1 MPPDGVETLALWREA
16 GEWWA
21 GGPQREIHRFID
33 EKGLRRESVHELSS
47 LSQPAD
53 APNEQVVQISQARR
67 VSHDKVALA
76 CGMVHMPELT
86 RFTPPPTK
94 LTFATLH
101 TLSGYAFG
109 RSAMIAATIPALV
122 AKHGSGA
129 ALIADPFSL
138 TGAAEFV
145 QTAEQVG
152 IHPMVGASFEM
163 EEGGEL
169 VLIAKSRI
177 GFRSLSRLITEC
189 HLSEPRLF
197 PLCTWERLERHTQD
211 LICLTGG
218 DNGPINR
225 ALIRGEWSR
234 AQAYLDRLC
243 GLYGR
248 ENVCIEIECTF
259 LPWQIAVNQRLL
271 ELANQYHVMPVA
283 GGPITHAGPTQF
295 PAQDMLTC
303 IETLCLIEEVDGR
316 KPARADKQSQI
327 HHPPRRSLNTERYLP
342 DAEEMWRRYQDRPDL
357 IENTMRLAER
367 CDRNVLPV
375 RAELPKF
382 CDEENAAFREITL
395 AGAKSRYGSFSR
407 QLHQRL
413 DMEMERIVRL
423 GYAGH
428 FLIAW
433 DMCRWA
439 KEQGILF
446 SGRGSVVDSVVAY
459 CLGCSRIDAFEH
471 DLFFDRFLPA
481 DGSKR
486 PDIDID
492 FEAKRRDDIRLYLA
506 RKYGEK
512 HVATVAAVG
521 TFGSRGI
528 VREVGKVMGIPPE
541 SLAYLAKRLHGSVS
555 AHRLEEAIERK
566 PELRDSGIPLERF
579 RWVFQLARELM
590 DVPRNMRAHSSGV
603 VISKEPIA
611 DIVPVMYS
619 GVEDIHIIQWDKR
632 SAKRCFDKFDV
643 LCLRGNDVLSDTQRR
658 TKLQNPSF
666 DVGQLPL
673 DDPETYRAMRSGQL
687 IGIPQSA
694 SPAMRQAHIR
704 LRTESFKDAGIVQA
718 AIRPGVGG
726 AVKINEFIARRRGKP
741 YSFSHPELKRI
752 LGPTH
757 GIVVFQEQI
766 DQLLQT
772 FGGYTSDEAEEIREA
787 IHKRRR
793 EDYVQSIKENVIDNI
808 VSNGFTPEV
817 AKDVYELV
825 AVFQG
830 YGFAEG
836 HALAFAE
843 ISIRSVWCQQNY
855 PAEYF
860 AALLDA
866 QPAGYYGPCTL
877 VNEARTRGVK
887 VLPPC
892 INESHINFRVED
904 ALSDQDPRLIVPHG
918 AIRVSLNQISGLSK
932 ETKERTLIARLDG
945 PFHSMSDYVAR
956 VHPNRDE
963 LERMILCGSFDQ
975 IERNRRALL
984 WAIPSA
990 MEYGALAAS
999 IHGNLPILPNE
1010 PPVPGGIEPFTKTEE
1025 ILYERSIL
1033 ELDIDQHLMGYERH
1047 RVLAKGGLTAAEAG
1061 ALPHGT
1067 KAFAVGNPI
1076 RLRFPPTASG
1086 KRVLFFDLEDETGL
1100 LNVTC
1105 FDATYQRFGHTVI
1118 CCPYITVK
1126 GVAQNRDG
1134 HIAFLAKEIYPF
1146 KPHLF
1151 SHIPENESIPVVTGD
1166 YLVG

>member
-1 MPPDGVETLALWREA
+1 MPPAGDETLALWREA

-21 GGPQREIHRFID
+21 EQPPREVHRFID
-33 EKGLRRESVHELSS
+33 AKGIRREVARSLQPLSD
-47 LSQPAD
+47 QTTGVD
-53 APNEQVVQISQARR
+53 QQVRQISQARR

-76 CGMVHMPELT
+76 CGMVHTPELT
-86 RFTPPPTK
+86 KFVPTPQNTPY
-94 LTFATLH
+94 ATLH

-122 AKHGSGA
+122 AARGSCA
-129 ALIADPFSL
+129 ALLADPFSL
-138 TGAAEFV
+138 TGAAEFT
-145 QTAEQVG
+145 QTADQVG
-152 IHPMVGASFEM
+152 VKPLIGATFEM
-163 EEGGEL
+163 AEGGEIVL
-169 VLIAKSRI
+169 VARSRI

-189 HLSEPRLF
+189 HLDEPRLF
-197 PLCTWERLERHTQD
+197 PLCTWERLERHSEE
-211 LICLTGG
+211 LLCLTGG
-218 DNGPINR
+218 ESGPVNR
-225 ALIRGEWSR
+225 ALIRGEALNARQW
-234 AQAYLDRLC
+234 LDRLS

-248 ENVCIEIECTF
+248 ENLFVQIERTD
-259 LPWQIAVNQRLL
+259 LPWQITVNRRLL
-271 ELANQYHVMPVA
+271 DLADEMHLLPVA
-283 GGPITHAGPTQF
+283 GGPITHARPAQF
-295 PAQDMLTC
+295 PAQDMLGC
-303 IETLCLIEEVDGR
+303 IETLCLIDEVQGR
-316 KPARADKQSQI
+316 KPRRHPSQPQIQHLPWRGLNAERFLRNAD
-327 HHPPRRSLNTERYLP
+327 
-342 DAEEMWRRYQDRPDL
+342 EMWGRYGDRPEL
-357 IENTMRLAER
+357 ISNTMRIAER
-367 CDRNVLPV
+367 CDRNVLPIH
-375 RAELPKF
+375 ADLPKF
-382 CDEENAAFREITL
+382 CEDENGAFRELTL
-395 AGAKSRYGSFSR
+395 EGARRRYR
-407 QLHQRL
+407 QFGRELHARL

-439 KEQGILF
+439 REQGILF

-459 CLGCSRIDAFEH
+459 CLGCTRIDAFQH

-492 FEAKRRDDIRLYLA
+492 FEARRRDDVRLYLA
-506 RKYGEK
+506 GKYGDR
-512 HVATVAAVG
+512 HVATVAAIG
-521 TFGSRGI
+521 TYGTRGI
-528 VREVGKVMGIPPE
+528 VREVGKVLGIPPE
-541 SLAYLAKRLHGSVS
+541 NLAYLSKRLHGSVS
-555 AHRLEEAIERK
+555 AHRLEQEIDLK
-566 PELRDSGIPLERF
+566 PELRDSGIPRERF

-603 VISKEPIA
+603 VISSEPIA

-619 GVEDIHIIQWDKR
+619 GVEDIRIIQWDKR

-658 TKLQNPSF
+658 TREQVEGFSVEN
-666 DVGQLPL
+666 LPL
-673 DDPETYRAMRSGQL
+673 DDPETYRAMRAGQL

-704 LRTESFKDAGIVQA
+704 LRTENFKDAGIVQA

-741 YSFSHPELKRI
+741 FTFSHPELKRI

-787 IHKRRR
+787 VHKRRR
-793 EDYVQSIKENVIDNI
+793 EDYVQNIRENVIGNI
-808 VSNGFTPEV
+808 VNNGFTPEV
-817 AKDVYELV
+817 AKEVYELV

-843 ISIRSVWCQQNY
+843 ISIRSIWCQQNY

-860 AALLDA
+860 AAMLDA

-877 VNEARTRGVK
+877 VNEARIRGVK
-887 VLPPC
+887 ILPPN
-892 INESHINFRVED
+892 INRSNLTFGVENVLSHED
-904 ALSDQDPRLIVPHG
+904 PKLIVPNG
-918 AIRVSLNQISGLSK
+918 GIRISLQQISGLSK
-932 ETKERTLIARLDG
+932 DTCERTVLARSEGL
-945 PFHSMSDYVAR
+945 FVSMFDYVAR
-956 VHPNRDE
+956 VKPDRDE
-963 LERMILCGSFDQ
+963 LERLILCGCFDTL
-975 IERNRRALL
+975 ERNRRTLL

-990 MEYGALAAS
+990 IEYGDLVEATRTALP
-999 IHGNLPILPNE
+999 LLPNE
-1010 PPVPGGIEPFTKTEE
+1010 PPLPTAVDGFSKKEE
-1025 ILYERSIL
+1025 VLYERSIL
-1033 ELDIDQHLMGYERH
+1033 DLDVEAHLMGYERD
-1047 RVLAKGGLTAAEAG
+1047 RVVAKGGLTAAEASV
-1061 ALPHGT
+1061 LSNNT

-1086 KRVLFFDLEDETGL
+1086 KRVMFFDLEDETGL

-1105 FDATYQRFGHTVI
+1105 FDDTYQRYGHTVI
-1118 CCPYITVK
+1118 CSPYVTVR

-1134 HIAFLAKEIYPF
+1134 HIAFLAQGIYPF
-1146 KPHLF
+1146 KP
-1151 SHIPENESIPVVTGD
+1151 SIHDNVTTTETLPIVTAD
-1166 YLVG
+1166 FLVG